1 MKSIALILAGGK
13 GTRLRTSIAKQ
24 FTTVNGLTILEHT
37 LKVFSKSFSRKN
49 LLIILPQK
57 EINKKNSLIYM
68 KYTDHEL
75 IPNGSTRKGSV
86 KNAIKYINNLSDKPI
101 NLLIHDA
108 ARPNVSNKLISK
120 IKSDIQI
127 KNINYVIPYLNI
139 DSTLKKFTK
148 GKLSTLNRDSFITT
162 QTPQAFKY
170 DIISKYYFKN
180 DKITD
185 DAQLIEIYKIK
196 NGKYLK
202 GEISNLKITNKTDL
216 ELFKKISFNNTT
228 FRVGNGFDVHRLVK
242 GDGIMLGGIKVK
254 SEKKLAGHSDG
265 DVILHALC
273 DAILGAMIKKDIGT
287 HFPSSD
293 KKLKNASSS
302 MFIKQILKKISK
314 TNYLISNVDITII
327 CQSPSLKNYK
337 NKIKKNIM
345 KLTLLK
351 SNQLNVKAK
360 TTDYLGLIGNSKAI
374 SCWIT
379 ATLRN

>member
-1 MKSIALILAGGK
+1 M
-13 GTRLRTSIAKQ
+13 
-24 FTTVNGLTILEHT
+24 
-37 LKVFSKSFSRKN
+37 
-49 LLIILPQK
+49 
-57 EINKKNSLIYM
+57 
-68 KYTDHEL
+68 
-75 IPNGSTRKGSV
+75 
-86 KNAIKYINNLSDKPI
+86 
-101 NLLIHDA
+101 
-108 ARPNVSNKLISK
+108 
-120 IKSDIQI
+120 
-127 KNINYVIPYLNI
+127 
-139 DSTLKKFTK
+139 
-148 GKLSTLNRDSFITT
+148 
-162 QTPQAFKY
+162 
-170 DIISKYYFKN
+170 
-180 DKITD
+180 
-185 DAQLIEIYKIK
+185 
-196 NGKYLK
+196 
-202 GEISNLKITNKTDL
+202 
-216 ELFKKISFNNTT
+216 FKKISFNNTT

-273 DAILGAMIKKDIGT
+273 DAILGAMSKKDIGT

-351 SNQLNVKAK
+351 SSQLNVKAK